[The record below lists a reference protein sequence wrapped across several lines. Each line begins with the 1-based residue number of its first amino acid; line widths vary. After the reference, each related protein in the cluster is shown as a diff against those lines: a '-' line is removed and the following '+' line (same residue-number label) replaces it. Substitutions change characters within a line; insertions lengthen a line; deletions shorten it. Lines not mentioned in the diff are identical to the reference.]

1 MYSIQEY
8 KNYLV
13 NTHFIEKTIFYD
25 LNVNLDFLID
35 NIKIHYKVFYDI
47 FDKKLSLSTYFFF
60 YTYFS
65 SLFKYKN
72 ISFNNY
78 ICYEL
83 TISSVSLY
91 KFNIFYYN
99 FVSYLYDSY
108 HYFFFV
114 QDKIHSNIIIQ
125 FKNLSTYPSSNL
137 FFETTSLNSLL
148 NFKFN
153 TSITNSFFYLKLYI
167 SHLFLNI

>member
-1 MYSIQEY
+1 MYFIQEY

-13 NTHFIEKTIFYD
+13 TPHIIEKTIFYD
-25 LNVNLDFLID
+25 LNVNLDSIID

-47 FDKKLSLSTYFFF
+47 FDKKLSLSTNFFF

-65 SLFKYKN
+65 SVLKYKN
-72 ISFNNY
+72 ISFNNF

-83 TISSVSLY
+83 TLSSVFLY

-99 FVSYLYDSY
+99 FISYLYDSY
-108 HYFFFV
+108 HSFFFV

-125 FKNLSTYPSSNL
+125 FKSLSNFPSSNL

-148 NFKFN
+148 NIKFN
-153 TSITNSFFYLKLYI
+153 TSIKNTFFYLKVYI
-167 SHLFLNI
+167 SHFFLNI